1 MAKRHAKNITKPSD
15 VDEILALTA
24 EQAAKKETIMNY
36 FGDFGKGPRFNPYDT
51 IMIPKGLYGKD
62 NHKN

>member
-15 VDEILALTA
+15 VNEILSLTS

-36 FGDFGKGPRFNPYDT
+36 FGDYHYYP
-51 IMIPKGLYGKD
+51 
-62 NHKN
+62 